1 MTDYTLIRS
10 KRRTAAIHIKN
21 GSMEVRAPIKM
32 PKRDIDRFVASKEK
46 WITERL
52 MQSQTYAEQRE
63 AFSLDY
69 GDAVTFRGTDYPLTA
84 KAGNHAGFDGRR
96 FYLPPA
102 LSPEQI
108 KPTVVQIYRRLAK
121 QYLTE
126 RVEHY
131 AKLMNATP
139 TAVKINGAKT
149 RWGSC
154 SAKKSLNFSWR
165 LVMADDAVIDY
176 VVVHELAHT
185 TEMNHS
191 ARFWAIVAGVLP
203 DCKERQKRL
212 KALQKRLNAEDWER
226 TMRTDRRA

>member
-10 KRRTAAIHIKN
+10 RRRTAAIHIKN
-21 GSMEVRAPIKM
+21 GGVEVRAPMKM
-32 PKRDIDRFVASKEK
+32 PKRDIDKFVASKEK

-52 MQSQTYAEQRE
+52 AQSLSNTKKRE
-63 AFSLDY
+63 AFALEY
-69 GDAVTFRGTDYPLTA
+69 GDNVTFRGTEYLLTA
-84 KAGNHAGFDGRR
+84 KDGKRAGFDGER
-96 FYLPPA
+96 FYLPPDFT
-102 LSPEQI
+102 PEQV
-108 KPTVVQIYRRLAK
+108 KSTVVQIYRRLAK
-121 QYLTE
+121 LHLTE

-131 AKLMNATP
+131 AGLMNTSP

-176 VVVHELAHT
+176 VVVHELVHI

-191 ARFWAIVAGVLP
+191 ARFWAIVAGVLL
-203 DCKERQKRL
+203 DYKERQKRL
-212 KALQKRLNAEDWER
+212 KELQKRLNAEDWE
-226 TMRTDRRA
+226 